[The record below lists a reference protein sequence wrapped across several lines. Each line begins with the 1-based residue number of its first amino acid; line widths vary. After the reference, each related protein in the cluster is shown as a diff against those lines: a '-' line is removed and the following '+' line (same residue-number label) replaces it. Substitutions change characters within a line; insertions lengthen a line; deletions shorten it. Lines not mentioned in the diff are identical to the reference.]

1 MKIALIADIHGNLP
15 ALKTV
20 LKHARSQGASEIW
33 NAGDTIGFGPYPDE
47 VVRLLNKKGAISIVG
62 NADRKALRVKSFS
75 TGKRSGLDPE
85 RWSSA
90 KWAYEHLSS
99 SSRKI
104 LQELPRERRFVTR
117 RWKVL
122 ITHGSPASEKEH
134 IGPETP
140 EERLRELAGMN
151 PAQIIICGHSHRPF
165 ARLVDETWFI
175 NPGSVGRPDDGDP
188 RASYSLLRLKK
199 NSLDVSFYRLEY
211 DFEKFVRRIRKFNLP
226 DEFAFMY
233 DQSEIRGKLAENDI
247 SEPDSG

>member
-15 ALKTV
+15 AIKTV
-20 LKHARSQGASEIW
+20 LKHARSQGAREIW
-33 NAGDTIGFGPYPDE
+33 NAGDTIGFGPFPDE
-47 VVRLLNKKGAISIVG
+47 VIRLLDKNNAISIIG

-75 TGKRSGLDPE
+75 TEKRGGLDPE
-85 RWSSA
+85 KWSSA
-90 KWAYEHLSS
+90 QWAFDHLSKS
-99 SSRKI
+99 SQKLLSN
-104 LQELPRERRFVTR
+104 LPRERRFLTKD
-117 RWKVL
+117 WKVL

-134 IGPETP
+134 LGPETP

-151 PAQIIICGHSHRPF
+151 QAQIIICGHSHRPF

-199 NSLDVSFYRLEY
+199 NSLDVAFFRLEY

-226 DEFAFMY
+226 DDFAFMFA
-233 DQSEIRGKLAENDI
+233 QGNNMQELAESEISG
-247 SEPDSG
+247 PDS